1 MSYEGYAYDIDAYRH
16 EQDVRFHTQRRR
28 EETETL
34 RRRLAEIKAR
44 GGSGTSASLCA
55 EMREACEETR
65 MPAVCREDEDFAEH
79 CVAVSL
85 SDAKRSSSSS
95 HSGRT
100 EGRNGKPRPRSI

>member
-1 MSYEGYAYDIDAYRH
+1 MSYIPPYDIEAYRH
-16 EQDVRFHTQRRR
+16 EQDVRFYTQRRR

-34 RRRLAEIKAR
+34 RRRLVEIKAR
-44 GGSGTSASLCA
+44 DSGTTASLCA

-79 CVAVSL
+79 CVAVSM

-95 HSGRT
+95 HSGQT
-100 EGRNGKPRPRSI
+100 EGRNDKPRPRSI